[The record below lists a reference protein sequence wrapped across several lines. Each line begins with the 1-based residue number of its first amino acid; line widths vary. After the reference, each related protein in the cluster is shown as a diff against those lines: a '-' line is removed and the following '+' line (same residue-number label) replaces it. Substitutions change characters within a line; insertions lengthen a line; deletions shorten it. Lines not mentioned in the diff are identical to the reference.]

1 MTAVFADVAVII
13 IHKPIWLTAVS
24 PWNGV
29 LRGSFVAS
37 YANGGFSV
45 SEAEADCPADGPVSA
60 VH

>member
-1 MTAVFADVAVII
+1 MMIQTLIG
-13 IHKPIWLTAVS
+13 LTAVS